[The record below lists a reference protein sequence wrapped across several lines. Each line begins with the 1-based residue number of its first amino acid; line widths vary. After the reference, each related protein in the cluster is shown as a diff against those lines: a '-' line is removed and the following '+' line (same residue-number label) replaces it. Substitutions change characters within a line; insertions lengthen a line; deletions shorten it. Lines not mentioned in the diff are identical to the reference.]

1 MRVAGVAM
9 RLPGPW
15 GGFWGTWK
23 AGRAAGTHRHCRD
36 ERATARGAGGQQ
48 CSINAPACTWLDT
61 GAGPAGQTGL
71 WERGLH
77 PPGARRQEFLSLHV
91 SPGAASQARGR
102 WPGSESA
109 AAVTRGRGP
118 TCSPTHTPPTAPA
131 SANRRCLGWRG
142 MILMFPL
149 TPEGETYGPLRN
161 TCSRSDPGSSPGISA
176 IFKTRVGA
184 PWPQTKCPHCG
195 LTGRP
200 PRGLELPPVSVGSP
214 ALQLLLPTIGNRT
227 TPRSLV
233 ANSVLPS
240 LTRNSRARAL
250 LSPALPLL
258 RGAGPPPAKTFPN
271 PRLKPQVLVSPL
283 LSSIISCHVYNICHT
298 LLGTKLA
305 GCLIP
310 PPPT

>member
-1 MRVAGVAM
+1 MHHTPAAKGPGQGWPHRSCIQVGAEEGAVRVAGVAM

-48 CSINAPACTWLDT
+48 CSINAPACAWLDT

-109 AAVTRGRGP
+109 AAVTRETGP

-142 MILMFPL
+142 MVLMFPL

-184 PWPQTKCPHCG
+184 PWPQTEVSSLWPH
-195 LTGRP
+195 RP
-200 PRGLELPPVSVGSP
+200 PSQG
-214 ALQLLLPTIGNRT
+214 IRT
-227 TPRSLV
+227 
-233 ANSVLPS
+233 PS
-240 LTRNSRARAL
+240 CQCRKPSSSA
-250 LSPALPLL
+250 
-258 RGAGPPPAKTFPN
+258 PPPHYREQNNST
-271 PRLKPQVLVSPL
+271 
-283 LSSIISCHVYNICHT
+283 LSGC
-298 LLGTKLA
+298 KL
-305 GCLIP
+305 CP
-310 PPPT
+310 SVPHP